1 MEFLL
6 GLLVG
11 VVFFLC
17 VILAYW
23 LGTKQ
28 SKHTAP
34 KEMDKQQRDELKRYN
49 DHFKKLFT
57 YDVEK
62 AIQRKKVT

>member
-1 MEFLL
+1 MIQ
-6 GLLVG
+6 
-11 VVFFLC
+11 FFLGAA
-17 VILAYW
+17 VMLLFFVAYE
-23 LGTKQ
+23 LGKRQ
-28 SKHTAP
+28 GNKNISPP

>member
-1 MEFLL
+1 MEFFL
-6 GLLVG
+6 GALTA
-11 VVFFLC
+11 VVFFLLLLI
-17 VILAYW
+17 VYW
-23 LGTKQ
+23 LGTKRTIKAQ
-28 SKHTAP
+28 PPPMDHQQ
-34 KEMDKQQRDELKRYN
+34 KEELKRYN